1 MGASTV
7 IEEKDLSGKTLL
19 DEINKI
25 LDDDKKRN
33 EMAKNSKKLA
43 SPKAVSKIV
52 DIILKWFY
60 EKDGKEKKK
69 TE

>member
-1 MGASTV
+1 M
-7 IEEKDLSGKTLL
+7 LL
-19 DEINKI
+19 EEINKI
-25 LDDDKKRN
+25 LDDDEERN

-43 SPKAVSKIV
+43 SPDAVSKIV
-52 DIILKWFY
+52 DMILKWFY